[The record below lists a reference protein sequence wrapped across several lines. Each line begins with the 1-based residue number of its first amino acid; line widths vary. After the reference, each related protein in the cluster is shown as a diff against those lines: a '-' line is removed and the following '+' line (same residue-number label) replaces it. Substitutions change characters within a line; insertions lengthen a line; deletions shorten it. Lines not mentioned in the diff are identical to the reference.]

1 MKRSHLR
8 EAQKALAENV
18 TKFIHGEAALKDA
31 IRISKALFSGD
42 LKSLSAKELKE
53 GL

>member
-1 MKRSHLR
+1 MLRNLFMVKRL
-8 EAQKALAENV
+8 
-18 TKFIHGEAALKDA
+18 LKDA

-53 GL
+53 GFKDVPQVTLSTKRQI